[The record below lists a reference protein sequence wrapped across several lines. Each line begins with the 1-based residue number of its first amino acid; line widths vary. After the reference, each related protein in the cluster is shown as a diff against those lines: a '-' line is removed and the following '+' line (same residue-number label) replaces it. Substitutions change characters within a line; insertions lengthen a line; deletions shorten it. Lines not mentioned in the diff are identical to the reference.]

1 MQFVNITVDT
11 SGLYPVAARDNG
23 TLAIVGVGDTAV
35 SGSPVPVKLT
45 SYAEVDSLYQEESD
59 LALALKIAF
68 ANGAAA
74 IWAVDTKVNKTL
86 DAIEDALAT
95 LETKDVQIV
104 VIANTIETDSD
115 TYISTALTNHVA
127 SSMTDR
133 IGVFMLD
140 SGEDVDT
147 MPTAISTMKSSGN
160 NRMVAIA
167 HNSSVDVAA
176 AVGGVLA
183 SLNAWESVVNKPLVG
198 VSNASDFT
206 TTQMSAFVSAQVNF
220 IFDPLYLA
228 GTTNVL
234 RTGYTLGTAAEGINY
249 IDVRRTIDDISYK
262 LKAGLTNPNVIGNLR
277 INRSGIA
284 ELISYITGIMQPCV
298 NSNEIDSF
306 DIDIPLASVLAKDI
320 DERTET
326 EAAMLTTARTSR
338 TVTGSVIVEYS
349 GAIHTLNLTLNYVA

>member
-11 SGLYPVAARDNG
+11 SGLYPVAARDKG

-45 SYAEVDSLYQEESD
+45 SYAEVDALYPVESD

-74 IWAVDTKVNKTL
+74 IWAVDTKVAKTL
-86 DAIEDALAT
+86 DAIEDALET
-95 LETKDVQIV
+95 LETKDIQIV
-104 VIANTIETDSD
+104 VVANTVETDSD
-115 TYISTALTNHVA
+115 TYISTALANHVV

-147 MPTAISTMKSSGN
+147 MPTAISTLKSAGN
-160 NRMVAIA
+160 NRLVAVA
-167 HNSSVDVAA
+167 HNASVDVAA
-176 AVGGVLA
+176 AVGGKLA
-183 SLNAWESVVNKPLVG
+183 SLDPWESIVNKALSG
-198 VSNASDFT
+198 VTNSADFT
-206 TTQMSAFVSAQVNF
+206 TTQMTALAAAQVNF

-262 LKAGLTNPNVIGNLR
+262 LKTGLTNPNVIGNLR
-277 INRSGIA
+277 INRAGIA
-284 ELISYITGIMQPCV
+284 ELIGYITGIMQPCV
-298 NSNEIDSF
+298 NSKEIDSF
-306 DIDIPLASVLAKDI
+306 DINIPIASVLAKDI
-320 DERTET
+320 DERTDGET
-326 EAAMLTTARTSR
+326 TTLTNARTAR
-338 TVTGSVIVEYS
+338 TVTGSVIIEYS